1 MNPQSIESAKDS
13 DLRGAWAAL
22 QRASAAAER
31 IALQTG
37 TRLINVESSDT
48 AKGQIRPQPKAGSS
62 ENP

>member
-1 MNPQSIESAKDS
+1 MNLQPIESANDP

-22 QRASAAAER
+22 QRASAAAQR

-37 TRLINVESSDT
+37 TRLITVESSAA
-48 AKGQIRPQPKAGSS
+48 AKAQIHPQPKAGSS